1 MSLIT
6 SNQIIHHVFF
16 WLKNPNSTEDKQKL
30 KAGLKTLEA
39 IDEVKLLLIGDAA
52 STLKRDVVVNDFDVS
67 EMMLFESIEGQN
79 AYQTHPIHQAFVAG
93 HQHLWEKVVVYD
105 MTVD

>member
-67 EMMLFESIEGQN
+67 EMMLFDSIESQN
-79 AYQTHPIHQAFVAG
+79 AYQTHPIHQAFVAA
-93 HQHLWEKVVVYD
+93 HHHLWEKVVVYD

>member
-1 MSLIT
+1 MNQIKSK
-6 SNQIIHHVFF
+6 QIIHHVFF
-16 WLKNPNSTEDKQKL
+16 WLKNPNSTEDKQML

-52 STLKRDVVVNDFDVS
+52 STLKREVVVSDFDVS
-67 EMMLFESIEGQN
+67 EMMLFDNINSQD
-79 AYQTHPIHQAFVAG
+79 AYQTHPIHQAFVAA

-105 MTVD
+105 MIVD